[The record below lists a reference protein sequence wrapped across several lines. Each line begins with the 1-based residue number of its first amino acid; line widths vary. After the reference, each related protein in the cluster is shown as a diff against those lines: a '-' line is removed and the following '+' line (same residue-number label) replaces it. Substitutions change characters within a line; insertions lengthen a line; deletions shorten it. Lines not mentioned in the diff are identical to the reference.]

1 MLDYDRTSTYAK
13 PSRDLA
19 MQWTHKLTARET
31 GLVEAKIGPMLDAAG
46 YSPSGFVPHHPSGAE
61 KAALKF
67 GNKYA
72 IWAERIRRFGL
83 MDPVIVTLA
92 HRLRLPRLST
102 GAQRR
107 MDEKTI
113 KRLK

>member
-1 MLDYDRTSTYAK
+1 MELY
-13 PSRDLA
+13 
-19 MQWTHKLTARET
+19 QRET
-31 GLVEAKIGPMLDAAG
+31 GLVDAKIGPMLDAAG
-46 YSPSGFVPHHPSGAE
+46 YSPSGVAPHHPSGGE
-61 KAALKF
+61 KVALEL

-72 IWAERIRRFGL
+72 IWAERIRHYGL

-92 HRLRLPRLST
+92 HRLRLPRLSV